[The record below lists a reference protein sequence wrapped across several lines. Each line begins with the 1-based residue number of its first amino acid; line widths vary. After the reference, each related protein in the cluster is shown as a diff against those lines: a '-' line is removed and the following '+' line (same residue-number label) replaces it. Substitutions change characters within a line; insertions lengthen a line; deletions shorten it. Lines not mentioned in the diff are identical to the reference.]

1 MPIYMEYN
9 SGSPTGDVTESNH
22 KNWIECSSFQ
32 FGVGRGISS
41 PTGGSADRESS
52 APSVSEVVITKSQ
65 DVASVG
71 LLTAAYQGDGV
82 PVKIDFCRT
91 NAGQMDVYMS
101 VNLTNVMISGFSTSS
116 GGDRPSESI
125 SLNFTKIEY
134 KSVQMSAD
142 GSTATSP
149 SITYD
154 LSTATTA

>member
-1 MPIYMEYN
+1 
-9 SGSPTGDVTESNH
+9 
-22 KNWIECSSFQ
+22 
-32 FGVGRGISS
+32 
-41 PTGGSADRESS
+41 
-52 APSVSEVVITKSQ
+52 
-65 DVASVG
+65 
-71 LLTAAYQGDGV
+71 
-82 PVKIDFCRT
+82 
-91 NAGQMDVYMS
+91 
-101 VNLTNVMISGFSTSS
+101 MISGFSTSS